1 MLPLSAILFSMAY
14 RTVQAQTTH
23 NSLIKPGELIDIKE
37 LTPLTL
43 FDRRV
48 FNLLLG
54 NAWERIEEDVEHSI
68 RKKDLRGSHEG
79 SERLDDTIG
88 RLMGARVV
96 VQLER
101 DGKPYSRSV
110 PLLEHLDQPIRGDG
124 KVYYQFPRKLRN
136 LISDSHI
143 FARIEKDVMLAL
155 SSKYALAL
163 YEVVQKRGNLSH
175 QWTETF
181 DVQRMRELLG
191 VPDDKLK
198 AYKSFKQRALIP
210 AIEEVDGLSS
220 YGVNFIEV
228 KKGRKVEAITLG
240 WHKKSVDELKEAFS
254 ELKRHRVGR
263 RARLSGAVEL
273 AE

>member
-1 MLPLSAILFSMAY
+1 MAY
-14 RTVQAQTTH
+14 RTVQARTTQ

-54 NAWERIEEDVEHSI
+54 NAWENIEDDVEHSI
-68 RKKDLRGSHEG
+68 NKRDLRGSHAG
-79 SERLDDTIG
+79 NERLDDTIG

-110 PLLEHLDQPIRGDG
+110 PLLEHIDEPIRGDG
-124 KVYYQFPRKLRN
+124 KIYYSLTRKLRK
-136 LISDSHI
+136 LISNSHI

-163 YEVVQKRGNLSH
+163 YEMVQKRGNLSH
-175 QWTETF
+175 QWSETF
-181 DVQRMRELLG
+181 EVERMRELLG
-191 VPDDKLK
+191 VPTDKLT
-198 AYKSFKQRALIP
+198 AYKSFKQRALVP
-210 AIEEVDGLSS
+210 AIDEVNGLSS
-220 YGVNFIEV
+220 YGVSFVEV
-228 KKGRKVEAITLG
+228 KKGRKVEAITIG
-240 WHKKSVDELKEAFS
+240 WHKKSVEELKEAFS
-254 ELKRHRVGR
+254 ELKRHKVGR
-263 RARLSGAVEL
+263 RARLSGTDEPIQTAS
-273 AE
+273 